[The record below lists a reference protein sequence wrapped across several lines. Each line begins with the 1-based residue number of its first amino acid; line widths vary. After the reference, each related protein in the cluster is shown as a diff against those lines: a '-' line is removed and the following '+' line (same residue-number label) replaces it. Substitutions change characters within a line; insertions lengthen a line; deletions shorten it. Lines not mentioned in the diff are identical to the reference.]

1 MPSPSDQAEADIP
14 IVQLKKP
21 QPLCPHSL
29 HIRNEASET
38 SHQNILG
45 RSLGWEDPLEE
56 GMATHSR
63 ILAWRIP

>member
-14 IVQLKKP
+14 IVQLEKP
-21 QPLCPHSL
+21 QTLCPHSL

-45 RSLGWEDPLEE
+45 ELDL
-56 GMATHSR
+56 TSR
-63 ILAWRIP
+63 TITTN